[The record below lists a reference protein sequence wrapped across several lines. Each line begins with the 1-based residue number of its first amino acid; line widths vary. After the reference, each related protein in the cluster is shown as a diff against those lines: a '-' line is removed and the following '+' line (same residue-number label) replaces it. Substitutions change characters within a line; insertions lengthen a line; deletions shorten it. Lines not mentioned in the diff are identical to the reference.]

1 MVSTLINGTI
11 KPIPLFRVSTQ
22 EALDAPLDRRAESYR
37 LQRLAQLQAEG
48 HGTLQPQP
56 LLTPPNVC
64 TLARLLMVP
73 VFVLLW
79 FAAHRL
85 ASIATAAVFV
95 LAALTDWLDGYLAR
109 KIMVSTALV
118 LLASAPPVP
127 ISQAEMIVPVVL
139 MIGREI
145 AMSSLREWAAASG
158 GGAHKA
164 VKVNSLGKWKTAL
177 QLVAMS
183 LLLLLR
189 NGHHL
194 LGDEEHVMRWLDWA
208 TWASFLVLW
217 VATALACVSLANYM
231 RQVWHW
237 FSVAAQAAAVSAKTA
252 SSATLAVQAAV
263 ADKFK
268 WCGLESL
275 VPGSVL
281 AQQSTSGAVTRA
293 GSALAW
299 AVMAAVAASAALA
312 GPWA

>member
-109 KIMVSTALV
+109 KMKITSAFGAFLDPVADKIMVSTALV

-237 FSVAAQAAAVSAKTA
+237 FRYPGCAKAQ
-252 SSATLAVQAAV
+252 
-263 ADKFK
+263 
-268 WCGLESL
+268 
-275 VPGSVL
+275 
-281 AQQSTSGAVTRA
+281 
-293 GSALAW
+293 
-299 AVMAAVAASAALA
+299 
-312 GPWA
+312 